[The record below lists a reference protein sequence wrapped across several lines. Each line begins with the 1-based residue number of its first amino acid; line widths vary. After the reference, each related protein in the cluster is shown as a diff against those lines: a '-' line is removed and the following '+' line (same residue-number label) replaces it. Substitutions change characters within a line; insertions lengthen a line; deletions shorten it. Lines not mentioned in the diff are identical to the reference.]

1 MTDTA
6 VTFTILVVDDEP
18 ANIDILKDIL
28 LPYYKVKV
36 APSGPLALK
45 IIERNAPDLVLL
57 DVMMPHMD
65 GLEVCAKLKSQVAW
79 TDIPVIFV
87 TALGMGEDEARGFAA
102 GAVDYIAKPIV
113 PALVLAR
120 VKTHL
125 ALAHQ
130 RKTIEQQVQQRTRE
144 LRESQLSAISMLAT
158 AGHYNDTDTGVHIW
172 RMAAYARALAMA
184 AGWTVAQADLLGQA
198 ATMHDTGKIGIPDAI
213 LKAPR
218 RLTDAEMAIMRT
230 HARIGRDILVQSDSP
245 LFQLAAEVAWCH
257 HEKWDGTGY
266 PRQLSG
272 QDIPE
277 SARIVALA
285 DVFDALTMARPYKDA
300 WPVDK
305 AIAFLCEQAGR
316 HFDPTLVSLFCEHE
330 AHMLEIKQRWY
341 QQEQDASTSLRHN
354 WFDTILLE

>member
-1 MTDTA
+1 
-6 VTFTILVVDDEP
+6 
-18 ANIDILKDIL
+18 
-28 LPYYKVKV
+28 
-36 APSGPLALK
+36 
-45 IIERNAPDLVLL
+45 
-57 DVMMPHMD
+57 
-65 GLEVCAKLKSQVAW
+65 
-79 TDIPVIFV
+79 
-87 TALGMGEDEARGFAA
+87 MG
-102 GAVDYIAKPIV
+102 
-113 PALVLAR
+113 
-120 VKTHL
+120 
-125 ALAHQ
+125 
-130 RKTIEQQVQQRTRE
+130 
-144 LRESQLSAISMLAT
+144 
-158 AGHYNDTDTGVHIW
+158 
-172 RMAAYARALAMA
+172 
-184 AGWTVAQADLLGQA
+184 
-198 ATMHDTGKIGIPDAI
+198 GKG
-213 LKAPR
+213 
-218 RLTDAEMAIMRT
+218 LTDAEMAIMRT